1 MTSSEIAKLCGV
13 SRATVSRVINND
25 PNVKAETREMIQSII
40 RENNYVP
47 IAPARRL
54 AGIDSNIIGLFVLD
68 INISESTTR
77 VSKSTYFSQLVNL
90 IIDQANNF
98 GFQVLVSIVTSEKQL
113 AEARDLFISR
123 TIFSGIFIG
132 AFNENSQ
139 LDDSIISQYPTIIID
154 RQFKSPVEKS
164 NRLVIN
170 LDNFEGAYKATQFL
184 IKLGHTRIG
193 HISGDLRK
201 LSGIERYEGYKKAL
215 EDAKLCF
222 DSNIIREGNFLEDSG
237 YLLAHEI
244 LQENVTAIFCS
255 NDGMAISTI
264 KAIKEKGL
272 SVPDDISVIGFDNIV
287 IGNYIMPALTT
298 IDAPLQDI
306 ARACI
311 ESIKYFCEN
320 KYFKQNEIKIKTDLV
335 IRESTK
341 EILKINTSDKSNIS

>member
-1 MTSSEIAKLCGV
+1 MTSGEIAKLCGV

-25 PNVKAETREMIQSII
+25 KNVKAETREMILSII
-40 RENNYVP
+40 KENNYVP

-54 AGIDSNIIGLFVLD
+54 AGIASNVIGLFVID

-77 VSKSTYFSQLVNL
+77 VSKSTYFSQLVNF

-98 GFQVLVSIVTSEKQL
+98 GFQVLVSIVTSVKQL
-113 AEARDLFISR
+113 NEARDLFISR
-123 TIFSGIFIG
+123 MIFSGIFIG

-139 LDDSIISQYPTIIID
+139 LDDMIISQYPTIIID
-154 RQFKSPVEKS
+154 RQFKSMVENS

-170 LDNFEGAYKATQFL
+170 LDNFEGGYEATQFL

-215 EDAKLCF
+215 NDANLCF
-222 DSNIIREGNFLEDSG
+222 DTNIIREGNFLEDSG

-244 LQENVTAIFCS
+244 LQENITAIFCA
-255 NDGMAISTI
+255 NDGMAISAI
-264 KAIKEKGL
+264 KAIKERGL
-272 SVPDDISVIGFDNIV
+272 KVPDDISVIGFDNIV
-287 IGNYIMPALTT
+287 IGNYIMPSLTT
-298 IDAPLQDI
+298 VDAPLQDI
-306 ARACI
+306 ARECI
-311 ESIKYFCEN
+311 EALNYFCKN
-320 KYFKQNEIKIKTDLV
+320 KHFIKNEIKIKTNLV

-341 EILKINTSDKSNIS
+341 EL

>member
-1 MTSSEIAKLCGV
+1 MTSREIAKLCGV

-25 PNVKAETREMIQSII
+25 PNVREETRQLIQSVIK
-40 RENNYVP
+40 ENNYVP

-77 VSKSTYFSQLVNL
+77 VSKSTYFSQLINL

-113 AEARDLFISR
+113 IEVRNLFISR

-132 AFNENSQ
+132 AFNDKSQ
-139 LDDSIISQYPTIIID
+139 LDDSIISQFPTIIID
-154 RQFKSPVEKS
+154 RQSKNIMEKS

-170 LDNFEGAYKATQFL
+170 LDNFDGAYNATQFL

-215 EDAKLCF
+215 TDAKLCF
-222 DSNIIREGNFLEDSG
+222 DTNIIREGNFLEDSG

-244 LQENVTAIFCS
+244 LKENITAIFCA
-255 NDGMAISTI
+255 NDGMAISAI

-272 SVPDDISVIGFDNIV
+272 NVPDDISVIGFDNIV

-298 IDAPLQDI
+298 VDAPLQYI

-311 ESIKYFCEN
+311 ESLKYFCKN
-320 KYFKQNEIKIKTDLV
+320 KHFEQNEIKIKTNLV

-341 EILKINTSDKSNIS
+341 ETLK